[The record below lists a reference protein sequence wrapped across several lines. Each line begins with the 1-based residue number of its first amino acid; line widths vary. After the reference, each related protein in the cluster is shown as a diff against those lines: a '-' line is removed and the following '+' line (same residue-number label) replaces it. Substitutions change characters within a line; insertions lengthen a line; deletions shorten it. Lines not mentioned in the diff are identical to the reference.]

1 MTAFNKSIY
10 QPQLSG
16 GIERKY
22 AVILILSWVIMIF
35 FGDWAQRI
43 EGTVFVVGVW
53 VAMAWANS
61 YDYLFFVIL
70 IRYVSQ
76 QNYYIAH
83 TKERKVK
90 IKKYVL

>member
-1 MTAFNKSIY
+1 MAKFNKSVY
-10 QPQLSG
+10 QPHLSG

-22 AVILILSWVIMIF
+22 AVILVLSWVLMIF
-35 FGDWAQRI
+35 FGDMTQRI
-43 EGTVFVVGVW
+43 EGSIFVAGVW
-53 VAMAWANS
+53 AVMAWANA

-70 IRYVSQ
+70 IRYISQ

-83 TKERKVK
+83 SKERKVK